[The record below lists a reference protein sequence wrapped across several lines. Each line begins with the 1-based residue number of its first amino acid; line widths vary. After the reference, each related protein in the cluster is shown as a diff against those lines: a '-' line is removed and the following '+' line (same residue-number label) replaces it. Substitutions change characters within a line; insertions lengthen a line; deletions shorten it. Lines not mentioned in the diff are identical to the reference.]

1 MTKTKRDMY
10 ANIATLLADNAEVV
24 EFCNHE
30 IELLTNRSSSKS
42 MTKTQKANLEVM
54 EAIKVALA
62 EIGSAVTVTDLIA
75 QSASLAGYTNQKIS
89 ALLRKM
95 IEEKVVVK
103 TIEGKKALF
112 ALA

>member
-1 MTKTKRDMY
+1 MTKRDMY

-24 EFCNHE
+24 AFCEKE
-30 IELLTNRSSSKS
+30 IELLSHRSASKGL
-42 MTKTQKANLEVM
+42 TKTQKANLEVM

-75 QSASLAGYTNQKIS
+75 QSASLAGFTNQKIS
-89 ALLRKM
+89 ALLRKLVD
-95 IEEKVVVK
+95 EKVVVK

-112 ALA
+112 TLA